1 MRFIPA
7 PGHWAAVCAV
17 NAALVLSASPLGAQ
31 QAAAPETV
39 ATAAATLQAD
49 GSAAQLRLVT
59 GALNALQSQI
69 EALTVQVNEMRAEQQ
84 RSRLESAELRKQVE
98 LLRAQLLPQVR
109 AASYAVLP
117 QQQPP
122 GPPLPGP
129 QETPAAGGAESAQD
143 TAQRLAQL
151 EEDQQMTEAKLDD
164 QYQTKVESSS
174 KYRLRLSGLVL
185 LNIFANRGNVDILD
199 FPQVAEQADPVE
211 SRGAFG
217 GSFRQSQ
224 LGLQA
229 YGPDVLGAHTSAD
242 VQLDFAGGFPDAP
255 NGAEF
260 GIVRLRT
267 GTIRFDWANTSI
279 VAGQDSLFF
288 APLAPT
294 SMASLAVPALSYA
307 GDLWSWT
314 PQVRV
319 EHRIVVSDNTS
330 FQIQG
335 GILDSWSGDVPPD
348 FYERYPTWGEESAQ
362 PAYAARVAWTQKIN
376 GRPLTLGFGGYYGRQ
391 YWAVGRHV
399 DGWAG
404 TTDLTLP
411 LGKMFTFAGEFY
423 RGSAVA
429 GLGGGIGQDVLIGSG
444 SFLSPSTTVTG
455 LHSLGGWSQLKF
467 KPRPKIEFNGA
478 FGQDNPL
485 ASQERLYQSYP
496 DFYDTLLARNR
507 SAFVNCIYQPRSD
520 MLFSVEYRRI
530 RTFEI
535 EGDSYIAN
543 QVNLSVGYIF

>member
-1 MRFIPA
+1 MRFNPA
-7 PGHWAAVCAV
+7 PRLRAAVRGGGL
-17 NAALVLSASPLGAQ
+17 ALLLAASPIAAQ
-31 QAAAPETV
+31 QPAVSGTVGAAAAAP
-39 ATAAATLQAD
+39 ATDA
-49 GSAAQLRLVT
+49 SVAQLRLVT
-59 GALNALQSQI
+59 GALNALQDRI
-69 EALTVQVNEMRAEQQ
+69 EALTTQVSEMRAEQQ

-98 LLRAQLLPQVR
+98 LLRAQLGSPLR
-109 AASYAVLP
+109 NASYAVLP
-117 QQQPP
+117 QQQAP
-122 GPPLPGP
+122 GPPLPGS
-129 QETPAAGGAESAQD
+129 QSTPAAGAESAQD
-143 TAQRLAQL
+143 IPQRLSQL
-151 EEDQQMTEAKLDD
+151 EEDQQLTDAKLND

-185 LNIFANRGNVDILD
+185 LNMFANRGNVDNLD
-199 FPQVAEQADPVE
+199 VPQLAQQADAIE

-217 GSFRQSQ
+217 GSLRQSQ
-224 LGLQA
+224 IGLQVF
-229 YGPDVLGAHTSAD
+229 GPDVLGAHTSAD
-242 VQLDFAGGFPDAP
+242 VQFDFAGGFPDAP

-260 GIVRLRT
+260 GIMRLRT

-288 APLAPT
+288 APLSPT
-294 SMASLAVPALSYA
+294 SMASLSVPALSYS
-307 GDLWSWT
+307 GNLWTWT
-314 PQVRV
+314 PQIRV
-319 EHRIVVSDNTS
+319 EHRIVISDNS
-330 FQIQG
+330 SIQIQG
-335 GILDSWSGDVPPD
+335 GILDSWSGDVPQD

-362 PAYAARVAWTQKIN
+362 PAYAARVAWTQRIN

-411 LGKMFTFAGEFY
+411 LGKLFTFTGEFY
-423 RGSAVA
+423 RGSATA
-429 GLGGGIGQDVLIGSG
+429 GLGGGIGQDVLIGPG

-467 KPRPKIEFNGA
+467 KPLPKIEFNGA

-485 ASQERLYQSYP
+485 ASQLRRFQANTA
-496 DFYDTLLARNR
+496 FYDGLLARNR

-543 QVNLSVGYIF
+543 QVNLGVGYIF